1 MKKTAIIA
9 GASGLVGRE
18 LISVLIADPG
28 YEKIIVLVRTRIEG
42 RDSESKFHQIV
53 TDWNPEQLE
62 QALRGELKQ
71 ADVFCALGTTIKK
84 AGTQEQFREVD
95 YEYPMILGNL
105 AKKYGARQFLVV
117 SAMGAKRDSK
127 FFYSRVKGDLEHG
140 LSKLGLRTLRIF
152 RPSLLLGDREEEFR
166 FGEKAGAVAAKA
178 FSFLMAGGLRKY
190 RPIPAQRV
198 AAGMAEA
205 AKQKPESIRIYESHQ
220 I

>member
-28 YEKIIVLVRTRIEG
+28 YEKIIVLVRTPIEG

-53 TDWNPEQLE
+53 TDWNPEELE
-62 QALRGELKQ
+62 EALRGELKQ

-84 AGTQEQFREVD
+84 AGTREEFRKVD
-95 YEYPMILGNL
+95 FEYPMLLGKL

-140 LSKLGLRTLRIF
+140 LSGLGLRTLRIF
-152 RPSLLLGDREEEFR
+152 RPSLLLGDREEFR

-190 RPIPAQRV
+190 RPIAAQRV

-205 AKQKPESIRIYESHQ
+205 AKQKGESIRIYESDQ